1 MRESKREREQET
13 REQDRARENKGKQYI
28 ERVVVEERD
37 TKQK

>member
-1 MRESKREREQET
+1 MRESKRE